1 MTKKNEQKRTRVH
14 VSFSFISCARLIQY
28 QFSFNTSKK
37 HFNTIVKQTL
47 PDAQRLT
54 RSHVNTISITT
65 LVLTTS
71 RFVPFLNLSLFCFKA
86 SEAISNSGS
95 REHTHQSTTII
106 DADGYLKFSAF
117 VWIWIFCMAAQNH
130 QQHFLFLKQKRF

>member
-37 HFNTIVKQTL
+37 HFNKLPL

-71 RFVPFLNLSLFCFKA
+71 RFVPFLNPSLFCFKA

-106 DADGYLKFSAF
+106 DAADGYLKFSAF
-117 VWIWIFCMAAQNH
+117 VWIWILLYGGSEPTALSVSKAKA
-130 QQHFLFLKQKRF
+130 LLK